1 MPLRY
6 IMQNWPRNRNTTEF
20 PVLGCPFT
28 TRNITVSNKRQAG
41 LHSFVMTPQKWGEA
55 TGAFGIV
62 SKAGRY
68 GGTYALMFPRETII
82 FEGIRSSHMIRFA
95 RCIGPIHKA
104 AHA

>member
-1 MPLRY
+1 M
-6 IMQNWPRNRNTTEF
+6 
-20 PVLGCPFT
+20 LGIPFT

-68 GGTYALMFPRETII
+68 SGTYALMFLRNTIIFLRNTII
-82 FEGIRSSHMIRFA
+82 FEGTHHSHMIYT
-95 RCIGPIHKA
+95 
-104 AHA
+104 

>member
-1 MPLRY
+1 M
-6 IMQNWPRNRNTTEF
+6 
-20 PVLGCPFT
+20 LGSLYT

-41 LHSFVMTPQKWGEA
+41 LHMLCDDAYKVGEA

-68 GGTYALMFPRETII
+68 SGTYTLMFPCETII
-82 FEGIRSSHMIRFA
+82 FEGIHRSHMIRFT
-95 RCIGPIHKA
+95 RRIGPKHKA